1 MPSGCPDARGLDR
14 GYVRAVNT
22 HRSARAWLV
31 SGFGAAV
38 LAVPAG
44 CSSKPASDET
54 SDAGAAEEL
63 DLDEGTFTVAAG
75 QEVVYCVRL
84 PVPAGFQGRDL
95 ALTSWTSDVSALT
108 HHYFMFY
115 DTTPTTGT
123 APVPCEG
130 TSPLVPAS
138 MAGLNLF
145 SMGQLLFVAGVGQGS
160 FAGNPDYGTVL
171 QSNGSFVTNHHVINA
186 TSQDVT
192 ITAHFKLIVK
202 NAADVLYPTRALS
215 CQTTD
220 ISLPANEATD
230 VTATCIAPFDL
241 DIVTMSSHAHQDLT
255 SFEQR
260 LYDGTTTQP
269 GVLYTS
275 TVWDSPVV
283 SQLTTPLSLKAG
295 QGITFTCH
303 YMNATGATI
312 GFGLTATT
320 EMCAAMNQYAYPA
333 GMTHQVPP
341 MLGTTIVSNATPQTA
356 TNTANSE
363 IPLF

>member
-1 MPSGCPDARGLDR
+1 MMADR
-14 GYVRAVNT
+14 NVHPPLLRLGAL
-22 HRSARAWLV
+22 LV
-31 SGFGAAV
+31 VVS
-38 LAVPAG
+38 AG
-44 CSSKPASDET
+44 CSSSPSAAPAA
-54 SDAGAAEEL
+54 DAGDSVAEEL

-75 QEVVYCVRL
+75 EEVVYCVRL
-84 PVPAGFQGRDL
+84 PMPAAFQGRDL
-95 ALTSWTSDVSALT
+95 ALTSWTSDVSSLT

-115 DTTPTTGT
+115 DTASTDGS

-130 TSPLVPAS
+130 DNPLVPAS

-145 SMGQLLFVAGVGQGS
+145 SMGQLLLVAGVGQDS

-186 TSQDVT
+186 SSEAVT
-192 ITAHFKLIVK
+192 ITASFKLMVK

-220 ISLPANEATD
+220 ISLPPNVATD
-230 VTATCIAPFDL
+230 VTATCLAPFDL
-241 DIVTMSSHAHQDLT
+241 DVVTMSSHAHQDLT
-255 SFEQR
+255 SFEQQ
-260 LYDGTTTQP
+260 LYDGQTTQP

-275 TVWDSPVV
+275 TVWNSPVV
-283 SQLTTPLSLKAG
+283 SNLTTPLSLKAG

-303 YMNATGATI
+303 YMNATDATI

-320 EMCAAMNQYAYPA
+320 EMCAAMNQYAYPV

-341 MLGTTIVSNATPQTA
+341 MLGTTILSNGTPQTVS
-356 TNTANSE
+356 NTANSM